1 MEYDHTFKIAMLGDC
16 MVGKSSLISREVYG
30 DFVDKYEA
38 TIAVGFCSKKVV
50 YYNKKIKLNVW
61 DLSGDIRFRTVLKTY
76 LKHVHAV
83 IIVYD
88 VTNINSFNNVKQ
100 WIELVKSVQTN
111 KVNFV
116 LLANKIDKKE
126 KRVVNVDMGI
136 RYALKNNMM
145 YLDVS
150 AKIGKTMKFLNMLT
164 EVLMEKCCIE
174 TKFNKSCENIKINT
188 MVQKI
193 NENLLIE
200 EKNTNIEKKKEMG
213 HVKWCS
219 CGIF

>member
-1 MEYDHTFKIAMLGDC
+1 MEYERTFKIAMLGDC
-16 MVGKSSLISREVYG
+16 KVGKSSLISREVYG
-30 DFVDKYEA
+30 DYLELYQPTV
-38 TIAVGFCSKKVV
+38 AVGYSSKKLN
-50 YYNKKIKLNVW
+50 YDNKKIKLNVW
-61 DLSGDIRFRTVLKTY
+61 DLSGDNRFRTILKTY
-76 LKHVHAV
+76 LKHVRAV

-111 KVNFV
+111 NVNFV

-150 AKIGKTMKFLNMLT
+150 AKIGKTMNFLNMLT
-164 EVLMEKCCIE
+164 EVLMEKHCIE
-174 TKFNKSCENIKINT
+174 SNFNNSCKNVKINT
-188 MVQKI
+188 MVQKN
-193 NENLLIE
+193 NEKLQIE
-200 EKNTNIEKKKEMG
+200 EKKSHIQRKKMG

-219 CGIF
+219 CDIF

>member
-1 MEYDHTFKIAMLGDC
+1 MELYQPT
-16 MVGKSSLISREVYG
+16 V
-30 DFVDKYEA
+30 
-38 TIAVGFCSKKVV
+38 AVGYSSKKLN
-50 YYNKKIKLNVW
+50 YDNKKIKLNVW

-150 AKIGKTMKFLNMLT
+150 AKIGKTMNFLNMLT
-164 EVLMEKCCIE
+164 EVLIEKHCIE
-174 TKFNKSCENIKINT
+174 TNFNKSCENVKNNT

-200 EKNTNIEKKKEMG
+200 EKKNSDIKKKNEIRN
-213 HVKWCS
+213 VKWCS
-219 CGIF
+219 CDIF

>member
-1 MEYDHTFKIAMLGDC
+1 MEYERTFKIAMLGDC
-16 MVGKSSLISREVYG
+16 NVGKSSLISREVYG
-30 DFVDKYEA
+30 DYLELYQPTV
-38 TIAVGFCSKKVV
+38 AVGYSSKKLN
-50 YYNKKIKLNVW
+50 YDNKKIKLNVW
-61 DLSGDIRFRTVLKTY
+61 DLSGDNRFRTILKTY
-76 LKHVHAV
+76 LKHVRAV

-111 KVNFV
+111 NVNFV

-150 AKIGKTMKFLNMLT
+150 AKIGKTMNFLNMLT
-164 EVLMEKCCIE
+164 EVLMEKHCIE
-174 TKFNKSCENIKINT
+174 SNFNNSCKNVKINT
-188 MVQKI
+188 MVQKN
-193 NENLLIE
+193 NEKLQIE
-200 EKNTNIEKKKEMG
+200 EKKSHIQIKKMG

-219 CGIF
+219 CDIF